1 LLVVEQSLEGMQE
14 QGFQLGLLEED
25 QNLEVGALLE
35 DQLW

>member
-1 LLVVEQSLEGMQE
+1 LLVVEQSLEGIQE
-14 QGFQLGLLEED
+14 QGSQLGLLEED